1 MALVWDR
8 GHDHDHAGEQRHP
21 AAQGHGPPV
30 ACHLGHG
37 LPGHLYALAAHRRT
51 MRKPC
56 VSILSTIRCSCA
68 WSLTWRSTQP
78 PSSLSYN
85 WTENWPPFPSTRASS
100 SAPMVVSSAVFPT
113 QMTSSP
119 DRSSATMRSASLITP

>member
-1 MALVWDR
+1 MALMGDR
-8 GHDHDHAGEQRHP
+8 GHDHDHAAEQRHH
-21 AAQGHGPPV
+21 ATQGHGPPV
-30 ACHLGHG
+30 ACHVGHG

-78 PSSLSYN
+78 QSSLSYN
-85 WTENWPPFPSTRASS
+85 WTENWPPFPSTRPSS
-100 SAPMVVSSAVFPT
+100 SAPMMVSSALFPT
-113 QMTSSP
+113 QITSSL
-119 DRSSATMRSASLITP
+119 DRPSTSRLRATLIP